1 MCRCVWTYVTPA
13 ALLLIFFRT
22 YPAVGSGRSRCP
34 RPDEDLQR
42 VWFVSASAVSQEVS
56 PLWISGYRA
65 QWSFLWCSSAGWISV
80 VRELLSNVR
89 RPIIGC
95 LHSVDCIDNWV
106 K

>member
-1 MCRCVWTYVTPA
+1 MPVCMDVCD
-13 ALLLIFFRT
+13 
-22 YPAVGSGRSRCP
+22 SRSSSANFLSNLPCSWLGESRYP
-34 RPDEDLQR
+34 RPDLQP

-56 PLWISGYRA
+56 PLWISGYRG

-80 VRELLSNVR
+80 VRDLLSNVR
-89 RPIIGC
+89 RPIIGY